1 MKFSATLSACACAA
15 LACNAPVFA
24 QSSVTLYGLVDAGIT
39 YANNAGGKSQV
50 SATSGNEQGSRVG
63 FLGREDIGGGN
74 SVVFKLENGFNIE
87 NGALGQGGRMFGR
100 QAWVGMANRSLGTLS
115 MGRQYNS
122 IQENLQELSIAGSS
136 LVTQYG
142 MHPFDT
148 DALNNTFRTNNT
160 IKYVSPV
167 LSGFRADALYGFSNA
182 SNFGANR
189 SWSVGAQYKAGPVS
203 LGAAYANMNAPGT
216 NAAGAVAS
224 DNYYTFLSGVK
235 QQQIW
240 GAGAIYDV
248 GPTSVGLLYT
258 NTLFKLNTGATRDY
272 ANYETSLR
280 YRPFV
285 TTNITIGETYTSAT
299 ASFGAPHSAHYW
311 QTNVGVQ
318 YYLSKRTDLYAN
330 VFYQRSTANTVAAI
344 EGLAASTT
352 RAQLVAI
359 VGVRS
364 KF

>member
-1 MKFSATLSACACAA
+1 MKLPSTLAACACTA
-15 LACNAPVFA
+15 LACNTPVFA
-24 QSSVTLYGLVDAGIT
+24 QSSVTLYGLVDSGLT
-39 YANNAGGKSQV
+39 YVNNAGGKSLV

-74 SVVFKLENGFNIE
+74 SIVFKLENGFNIE

-100 QAWVGMANRSLGTLS
+100 QAWVGVTNRSFGTLS

-136 LVTQYG
+136 LVSQYG

-160 IKYVSPV
+160 VKYVSPV
-167 LSGFRADALYGFSNA
+167 VSGFRADALYGFSNS

-203 LGAAYANMNAPGT
+203 LGVAYANMNNPGA
-216 NAAGAVAS
+216 NSAGAVAS
-224 DNYYTFLSGVK
+224 DNYYTFVSGVN

-240 GAGAIYDV
+240 GAGAIYDF
-248 GPTSVGLLYT
+248 GPASVGLLYT
-258 NTLFKLNTGATRDY
+258 NTLFKLNSGATRDY
-272 ANYETSLR
+272 TNYETSLR
-280 YRPFV
+280 YRPSA
-285 TTNITIGETYTSAT
+285 TTNVTLGETYTSAR
-299 ASFGAPHSAHYW
+299 ASSGAPRSAHYW
-311 QTNVGVQ
+311 QTSFGVQ

-330 VFYQRSTANTVAAI
+330 AFYQRSTANTVAAI
-344 EGLAASTT
+344 EGVAASTT
-352 RAQLVAI
+352 RAQLVAV